1 MVKLISEMRTDQLE
15 AFLAAQPFMSLQPS
29 AGGIIVLEGDF
40 SFSAVFDGQPQMEDR
55 YALRIVIPQKF
66 PAELPEVSE
75 IGKRIPKLADF
86 HVNADGSLC
95 LGSALSLM
103 VRLQE
108 NPTVMGFVSKCVVP
122 YLYAMSLK
130 LDHGIDFVFG
140 ELEHGTPGLVDDY
153 RTLFG
158 LQRKEQLFPALNC
171 LLLKKRIANKRPCP
185 CGCGKRLG
193 KCGFNERIRHF
204 RKLFPKAWLRKHL
217 QGK

>member
-1 MVKLISEMRTDQLE
+1 MTTDQLDD
-15 AFLAAQPFMSLQPS
+15 FLDAQPFMSLQPS
-29 AGGIIVLEGDF
+29 AGGTIVLEGNF
-40 SFSAVFDGQPQMEDR
+40 SFSALLHGQPQVQDR

-75 IGKRIPKLADF
+75 IGNRIPRLADF
-86 HVNADGSLC
+86 HVNGDGTLC

-108 NPTVMGFVSKCVVP
+108 NPTLMGFTSKCVMP

-130 LDHGIDFVFG
+130 LDHSIDFVFG
-140 ELEHGTPGLVDDY
+140 ELEHGTRGLVDDY
-153 RTLFG
+153 RALFG
-158 LQRKEQLFPALNC
+158 LQREEQLFPALKC

-185 CGCGKRLG
+185 CGCGMRLG
-193 KCGFNERIRHF
+193 KCRFNDRIKHF
-204 RKLFPKAWLRKHL
+204 RKIFPKAWLREHL